1 MVGSSKVQK
10 VRNWLQEAGNILSP
24 ISFFFFSLCSSLLA
38 FYDPN
43 AWSRLA
49 KISHFKLN
57 FKLFTLTWLNT
68 VVKGHYLPGLSNNSP
83 QNS

>member
-38 FYDPN
+38 FCDPN

-68 VVKGHYLPGLSNNSP
+68 VVKGHYLPGLSIN
-83 QNS
+83 